1 MLHPITAQAFIA
13 NALIIM
19 RSVTEAA
26 LSVAEHIV
34 PVVADEMPELS
45 APLDRA
51 LNGEDAEALAEI
63 EDLIAEVD
71 DEDML
76 RDAMATAT
84 SLTQAY
90 AALAA
95 TLVLPK
101 PVNMDEVRE
110 AAERM
115 VLIGQSL

>member
-26 LSVAEHIV
+26 LSVAEHVV
-34 PVVADEMPELS
+34 PVVAETMPDLS

-63 EDLIAEVD
+63 EALIVETD

-76 RDAMATAT
+76 RDAISTATA
-84 SLTQAY
+84 LTQAY

-95 TLVLPK
+95 TLALPR
-101 PVNMDEVRE
+101 PVNLDEVKE
-110 AAERM
+110 AAQRM
-115 VLIGQSL
+115 VVIGQSL